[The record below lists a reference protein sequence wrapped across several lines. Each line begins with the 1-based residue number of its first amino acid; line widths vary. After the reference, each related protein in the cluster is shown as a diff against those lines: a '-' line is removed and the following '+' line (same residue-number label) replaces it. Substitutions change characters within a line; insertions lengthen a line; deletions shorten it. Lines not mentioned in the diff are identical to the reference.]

1 MKSKFGPEELEIRGQ
16 MVTQMLAEIQ
26 ELKEVSLAGYIR
38 KQQNNGRGGMLINME
53 ESEAFKGPL
62 GKENISA

>member
-1 MKSKFGPEELEIRGQ
+1 

-38 KQQNNGRGGMLINME
+38 KAQNNGRAGMLINME

-62 GKENISA
+62 GEK